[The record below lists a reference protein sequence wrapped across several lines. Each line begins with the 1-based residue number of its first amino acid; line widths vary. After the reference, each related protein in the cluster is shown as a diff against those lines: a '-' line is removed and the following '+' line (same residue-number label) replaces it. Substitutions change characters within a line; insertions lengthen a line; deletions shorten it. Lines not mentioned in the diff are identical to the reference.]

1 MLRYKNYFITFTN
14 TEFYRG
20 LYHIID
26 KIQDVVGMQ
35 EEGCL
40 LLEELVTDGV
50 EGNSQSTSEE
60 QDEVSGQLKPE
71 NKTNISII
79 IRQGRY

>member
-1 MLRYKNYFITFTN
+1 MRLYEYMIKINTHMLRYKNYFITN

-35 EEGCL
+35 
-40 LLEELVTDGV
+40 
-50 EGNSQSTSEE
+50 
-60 QDEVSGQLKPE
+60 
-71 NKTNISII
+71 
-79 IRQGRY
+79 